1 VREFTPRDF
10 TVNQLAAIEYLSKD
24 ACVVAG
30 PGSGKTTVLVERY
43 RLLVERHRIDPHRI
57 LAVTFTEKAAANM
70 KAKLAEQFRHNDVLL
85 RDVDSG
91 WVSTIH
97 GFCARLLRENAIA
110 AGIDPRFVVLDAREA
125 DDLQFACLN
134 EALDELMAERRE
146 EGLALIATLQEPWI
160 AGDLKNA
167 YDGIRSA
174 GKTVEDVRAM
184 ASPNAGVTPQ
194 SLALRLVELL
204 RGWPEKITPL
214 QATQRAELIAWSQT
228 LATANAGTDV
238 MELIKSG
245 PWNMRRVPQDEKKAL
260 EALRDALSGA
270 AVDAHTAPFR
280 QIIFEVLAR
289 FDELYRERKKER
301 GALDFNDLERRA
313 IELLCQNQEVGT
325 RIRTHFRQIML
336 DEYQDINRQQEQL
349 IGLIRGEDV
358 FFAVGDIN
366 QSIYGFRHA
375 RPDIFLGYQAE
386 IEENGKHKAELFDN
400 FRSREEILRC
410 VEALLNGAEGIE
422 HRALRAGKGFSGKTR
437 PSIEILRVLEESE
450 DKDEA
455 GRREAR
461 WIAQRIARLSE
472 ELPARFGDF
481 AVLCRN
487 SESMTPILTEFDR
500 AGIPY
505 VCGRRQ
511 SFLLSREGLDITALL
526 KTIANP
532 RDAIALA
539 TVLRSNLVGLGDE
552 ALLRLRLLATSLTSG
567 LNMAARDAALLS
579 DFAEEDRI
587 KLERFTADLKRW
599 RGDQPVV
606 PLDVLMVRMLGD
618 CGFQLTPGSL
628 LGDNVEAFLQLA
640 RTKGAEL
647 PLVDFLRELESMED
661 AVSTES
667 ELSDEDQG
675 NRVQVMTAHAAKG
688 LEFRVTIIAAMHKGT
703 QRESAPVT
711 FTPEHGLGIKW
722 KDPSSKDGMKDSW
735 ARANSERLKQREREE
750 SNRLLYVAMTRAEE
764 HLILSY
770 TCAKRLTNWARLVD
784 DFFQSTPE
792 PEGFEVSVVDA
803 DSDPPLADLRAVQD
817 GKTTDVLTLA
827 RPHVGD
833 QHDTA
838 VNVTSLAVFSSCPR
852 KYYLQR
858 YIGWNTRR
866 FARFDPESLPEED
879 DETDLDAAE
888 LGSLVHEVLAG
899 KAGPHPAEAH
909 KLANVFLE
917 SDLGRRAA
925 QATRAAREWDFIA
938 DIDDTLVRG
947 TIDLWFEENGEIH
960 LVDYKTD
967 AVARPADYAPQLA
980 LYALA
985 MERAFGKRPAHA
997 WLHFLRSDLVVEV
1010 PLNDA
1015 TLDNARQLIADL
1027 REAQDRL
1034 QFDLRVGAHCES
1046 CQFFRSICPAGL
1058 GHREQ
1063 VSR

>member
-1 VREFTPRDF
+1 VPEFTPH
-10 TVNQLAAIEYLSKD
+10 QLEAIEYRSKD

-43 RLLVERHRIDPHRI
+43 RLLVERHLIDPHRI

-70 KAKLAEQFRHNDVLL
+70 KAKLAEQFRHNDVRL
-85 RDVDSG
+85 RDVESG

-97 GFCARLLRENAIA
+97 GFCARLLKENAIA
-110 AGIDPRFVVLDAREA
+110 AGIDPRFTVLDAREA

-134 EALDELMAERRE
+134 DALDELMAERRE
-146 EGLALIATLQEPWI
+146 EGLALIGILQEPRI
-160 AGDLKNA
+160 AGDLKSA

-174 GKTVEDVRAM
+174 GITVEDVRAM

-194 SLALRLVELL
+194 SLALRLVQLV
-204 RGWPEKITPL
+204 RGWPERLTPL

-228 LATANAGTDV
+228 LAANAGTDLR
-238 MELIKSG
+238 EPIKAG
-245 PWNMRRVPQDEKKAL
+245 PWNMRRVPQDERKAL

-270 AVDAHTAPFR
+270 AVDAHTARFR
-280 QIIFEVLAR
+280 QIIFEVLGR
-289 FDELYRERKKER
+289 FDELYRERRKER
-301 GALDFNDLERRA
+301 GTLDFNDLERRA
-313 IELLCQNQEVGT
+313 IELLCQNKEVGA
-325 RIRTHFRQIML
+325 RTGAHFRQIML
-336 DEYQDINRQQEQL
+336 DEYQDINKQQELL
-349 IGLIRGEDV
+349 IGMIRDKDV

-375 RPDIFLGYQAE
+375 RPDIFLAYQAE

-400 FRSREEILRC
+400 FRSRQEILRC

-422 HRALRAGKGFSGKTR
+422 HRALRAGKSFSGKTH
-437 PSIEILRVLEESE
+437 PSIEILRVLEESQDKE
-450 DKDEA
+450 NDKDES

-461 WIAQRIARLSE
+461 WIAHRIARLSD

-487 SESMTPILTEFDR
+487 SESMTPILSEFDR
-500 AGIPY
+500 VGIPY

-526 KTIANP
+526 NTIANP

-539 TVLRSNLVGLGDE
+539 TVLRSYLVGIGDE

-567 LNMAARDAALLS
+567 LNMAAHDPALLS

-599 RGDQPVV
+599 RADQPVV

-618 CGFQLTPGSL
+618 CGFQWTPGSV

-647 PLVDFLRELESMED
+647 SLVDFLRELESMEG

-688 LEFRVTIIAAMHKGT
+688 LEFRVAIIAAMQKGT

-722 KDPSSKDGMKDSW
+722 KDPSSKDGTKDSW

-750 SNRLLYVAMTRAEE
+750 SNRLLYVAMTRAQE

-770 TCAKRLTNWARLVD
+770 TCGKRLTNWARLVD
-784 DFFQSTPE
+784 DFFQSAPE
-792 PEGFEVSVVDA
+792 PEGFEVSVVVA
-803 DSDPPLADLRAVQD
+803 DSDPPADFNRVAQD
-817 GKTTDVLTLA
+817 GRSTDVLTLP
-827 RPHVGD
+827 RPYVED

-838 VNVTSLAVFSSCPR
+838 VNVTSLAVFSNCPR

-858 YIGWNTRR
+858 YIGWNTGR
-866 FARFDPESLPEED
+866 FSRFDPESLPEED
-879 DETDLDAAE
+879 ADADLDAAE

-899 KAGPHPAEAH
+899 KPGPHPPEAH

-925 QATRAAREWDFIA
+925 KSTRAAREWDFIA
-938 DIDDTLVRG
+938 DIEDTLVRG

-967 AVARPADYAPQLA
+967 AVARPADYGPQLA

-997 WLHFLRSDLVVEV
+997 WLHFLRSDLLVEV
-1010 PLNDA
+1010 VLNDE
-1015 TLDNARQLIADL
+1015 TLDNARRLIGAL

-1034 QFDLRVGAHCES
+1034 QFDLRVGAHCDS
-1046 CQFFRSICPAGL
+1046 CQFFRSLCPAGL
-1058 GHREQ
+1058 GGQEQ
-1063 VSR
+1063 ASR